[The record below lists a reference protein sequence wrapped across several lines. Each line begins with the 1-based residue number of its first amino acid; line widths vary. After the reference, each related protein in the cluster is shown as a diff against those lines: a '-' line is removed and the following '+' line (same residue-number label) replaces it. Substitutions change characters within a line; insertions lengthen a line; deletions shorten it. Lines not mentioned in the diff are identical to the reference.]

1 MKILEENVKGV
12 HEINELHEM
21 LTFKNVCM
29 TKSAVMAGIAQ
40 DPALKNLLQQDVN
53 MTMKHCQELKNLLS

>member
-1 MKILEENVKGV
+1 
-12 HEINELHEM
+12 M

-29 TKSAVMAGIAQ
+29 TKSAVMAGVAK
-40 DPALKNLLQQDVN
+40 DPTLKNLLQQDVN